1 MRCIPPE
8 GDDADAAAAVECEA
22 EAAEMP
28 PEECSDWWSERAD
41 PGPAGGSCDFSLLP
55 LPVLRTSCCLMV
67 GIYAIVS
74 GDSLPSL
81 RCVTVSFHLLLTS
94 ASSASSCCGHNCFSL
109 ILERFRSYATC
120 RSCRKSI
127 LSVDFTKPACSL
139 FFGAPARKHR
149 RKHHHSFSP
158 ACSATTRT
166 SSY

>member
-28 PEECSDWWSERAD
+28 PEECIDWWSERAD

-94 ASSASSCCGHNCFSL
+94 SSASSCCGHNCFSL

-127 LSVDFTKPACSL
+127 LSVVFTKSARSLFLAPAPRHRHHPASFILACSD
-139 FFGAPARKHR
+139 
-149 RKHHHSFSP
+149 
-158 ACSATTRT
+158 T
-166 SSY
+166 